1 MNASVSAPPST
12 PAPISV
18 ASTPNASAA
27 GPTIANDNGTP
38 AIEIIQSRLAT
49 RPRRCDGTS
58 RCRSVYQ
65 ITIRIVI
72 DVSATSATSMACH
85 TLVAIP
91 NPAVATIPTVHATY
105 RTVTARRGVPPRCPQ
120 TIAPGA
126 GPPPPPPQ

>member
-1 MNASVSAPPST
+1 MNASVSAPPIT
-12 PAPISV
+12 PAAISV

-38 AIEIIQSRLAT
+38 AIEIIQSRLDT
-49 RPRRCDGTS
+49 RPRGCAGTS
-58 RCRSVYQ
+58 LCRSVYQ

-91 NPAVATIPTVHATY
+91 NPAVAAIPTVHATY
-105 RTVTARRGVPPRCPQ
+105 RTVTARRGIRPRCPQ
-120 TIAPGA
+120 TIAAVTAPT
-126 GPPPPPPQ
+126 PPAPQ